1 MPKAK
6 ILVADDEPAVR
17 GICLRSL
24 TRAGYKVVSV
34 NNGREAI
41 ERARQEP
48 FDLFLTDL
56 NMPGIGGL
64 EAYRIIQSFAP
75 DMVMVVITGFG
86 TLEAAI
92 EALKLGASDF
102 ILKPFH
108 ADQLRAT
115 IARALYKQELERD
128 NARLKAL
135 VPLFDLSQVF
145 MSSVDLN
152 TIPKHIVQIARKEMK
167 ADSSSLMLL
176 DDNGELTI
184 QAGEG
189 LPDGVLAGT
198 RQRGDESIAG
208 YVATHREPVI
218 LQGDL
223 KDDPRFASMGGTKNI
238 TSAIS
243 LPLILKDQILGVLNV
258 SRTQP
263 GPLFTKADVEFLSV
277 LASQAAIAIE
287 NANLFQRTQE
297 AYERL
302 SELDHLKS
310 EFISIA
316 SHELRAP
323 LAVLLAYSSL
333 LEQETNGSVREH
345 LQPVVESAMQLKSI
359 IDEMVSLRRI
369 DTGERRVS
377 PTSIKASFVIDAL
390 LIECTPLARNKGLS
404 LTSDIPSDLPP
415 IRADE
420 QALYLILSNLLSNA
434 IKFTPSGGGV
444 HISAHIEGPDM
455 IIVVRDT
462 GIGIPKEELERIF
475 DRFYQ
480 IEDSLRREHGGIG
493 LGLAIAREMADLLDG
508 RLWAESQE
516 EQGATFYLALPYDR

>member
-1 MPKAK
+1 MPEAR

-17 GICLRSL
+17 DICLRSL

-34 NNGREAI
+34 TNGREAI
-41 ERARQEP
+41 ERARQEL

-56 NMPGIGGL
+56 KMPGMGGL
-64 EAYRIIQSFAP
+64 EAYRIIQDFAP

-86 TLEAAI
+86 TLDAAI
-92 EALKLGASDF
+92 EALQLGASDF
-102 ILKPFH
+102 VLKPFH
-108 ADQLRAT
+108 VDQLRAT
-115 IARALYKQELERD
+115 IARALYRQELERD

-135 VPLFDLSQVF
+135 IPLFELSQIF
-145 MSSVDLN
+145 MSSIDLN
-152 TIPKHIVQIARKEMK
+152 TLPKYVVQIAREEMK

-176 DDNGELTI
+176 DDNGDLMI

-189 LPDGVLAGT
+189 LPEGICAGT
-198 RQRGDESIAG
+198 RQKSDEGIAG
-208 YVATHREPVI
+208 YVVTHREPVI

-223 KDDPRFASMGGTKNI
+223 KDDPRFASMSGTQDI

-243 LPLILKDQILGVLNV
+243 LPLIHKDQILGVLNV
-258 SRTQP
+258 TRTQE
-263 GPLFTKADVEFLSV
+263 GPLFTRADVEFLSV

-287 NANLFQRTQE
+287 NAILFQRIQE

-333 LEQETNGSVREH
+333 LEQEANGSVREH
-345 LQPVVESAMQLKSI
+345 LQPVIESAMQLKSI

-369 DTGERRVS
+369 DTGERRLP
-377 PTSIKASFVIDAL
+377 PTNVVASSTIDAL
-390 LIECTPLARNKGLS
+390 LKEFGPLARNKGLS
-404 LTSDIPSDLPP
+404 LTSDISSDLPP

-434 IKFTPSGGGV
+434 IKFTPSGGAV
-444 HISAHIEGPDM
+444 HVSVHIEGPDM
-455 IIVVRDT
+455 VVAVKDT
-462 GIGIPKEELERIF
+462 GIGISEEGLERIF

-480 IEDSLRREHGGIG
+480 VEDSLRREHGGIG

-508 RLWAESQE
+508 RLWVESQE
-516 EQGATFYLALPYDR
+516 GQGATFYLALPYDR